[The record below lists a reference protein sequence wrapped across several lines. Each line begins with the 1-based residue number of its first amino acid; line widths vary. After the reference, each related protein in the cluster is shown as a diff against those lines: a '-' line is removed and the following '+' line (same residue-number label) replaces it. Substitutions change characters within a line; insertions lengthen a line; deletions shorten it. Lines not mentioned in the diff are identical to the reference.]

1 MLPWSSTPVSR
12 RYTGVMLFLPVGAPA
27 LDRTQQK
34 RGKDKYSDKAIS
46 KSRERRSIVKEL
58 ERE

>member
-34 RGKDKYSDKAIS
+34 RGKDKQSDKAIS
-46 KSRERRSIVKEL
+46 KSRER
-58 ERE
+58 EREKVK